1 MSGVGGG
8 GGGYFVSLVNE
19 VISKSLPSLYTP
31 PPPPARVLDFTVLI
45 SSRSIWQMLVYLELN
60 FKVYISYV

>member
-1 MSGVGGG
+1 MSGVG

-19 VISKSLPSLYTP
+19 VISKSLQSLYTP
-31 PPPPARVLDFTVLI
+31 PPTPPARVLDFTVLI